1 MSNNNSTFYIAAALA
16 LFIVLLAGQMLA
28 QQQAWARNSSGA
40 DSQTKSANQIS
51 SSAQGQTGHATAGG
65 EGENLKA
72 KGKDYWK
79 GKLSPQAYYVT
90 REKGTEPAFTGAY
103 WNNHQAGEYHCAG
116 CGALLFT
123 SKEKFDS
130 GTGWPSFF
138 KPADNKAVDNASDKS
153 FLMQRTEVLC
163 ARCGAHLGHVFDDG
177 PKPTGQRYCINSCA
191 LDFKKGSEKHD

>member
-1 MSNNNSTFYIAAALA
+1 MSNNNSTFFIAAALA
-16 LFIVLLAGQMLA
+16 LFIVLLAGQLLA
-28 QQQAWARNSSGA
+28 QQQAWARNGSGA
-40 DSQTKSANQIS
+40 DSQTKRAKQIS
-51 SSAQGQTGHATAGG
+51 SSAQGQPGQATAGG

-72 KGKDYWK
+72 RGKDYWK
-79 GKLSPQAYYVT
+79 SKLSPQAYYVT

-103 WNNHQAGEYHCAG
+103 WNNHQAGEYRCAG